1 MVRSCLFMVF
11 VGYERNGGGGGGEGG
26 SGKDRRLA
34 AVGRAYE
41 S

>member
-1 MVRSCLFMVF
+1 MPQERVVRSCLFMVF
-11 VGYERNGGGGGGEGG
+11 VGYERNGGWG
-26 SGKDRRLA
+26 GKDRRLA